1 MKHQMTFNELTERW
15 LDYKQ
20 QFVKPSTI
28 SVYALIIEN
37 HLLPAFTDQEEITEE
52 NVQDFTLKKIRSGLS
67 NKTVRDMLIVLKM
80 IMKFGSKNKYLSYT
94 EWDIHF
100 PVEHDKRE
108 IEVFT
113 ISHQKQIIQYV
124 KENFTF
130 RNLGILVCL
139 YTGVR
144 IGEVCALKW
153 EDINF
158 ENNVISIN
166 KTLERI
172 YFRNKIRK
180 YTQIIVGPPKTKNSI
195 RNIPICKDLQRLIRP
210 LKHIVNP
217 QYYILSNE
225 MTPIEPRTYR
235 NYYKQLMCKLNL
247 PLLKFHA
254 LRHSFATRCIESNCD
269 YKTVSVLLGHS
280 NISTTLNLY
289 VHPDMEQKKKCI
301 DKMFRSLK

>member
-37 HLLPAFTDQEEITEE
+37 HLLPAFADQEEVTEE
-52 NVQDFTLKKIRSGLS
+52 NVQDFALQKIKSGLS

-100 PVEHDKRE
+100 PVEHDKKE

-113 ISHQKQIIQYV
+113 ISHQKQIIQYA

-225 MTPIEPRTYR
+225 MIPIEPRTYR

-289 VHPDMEQKKKCI
+289 VHPDLEQKKKCI